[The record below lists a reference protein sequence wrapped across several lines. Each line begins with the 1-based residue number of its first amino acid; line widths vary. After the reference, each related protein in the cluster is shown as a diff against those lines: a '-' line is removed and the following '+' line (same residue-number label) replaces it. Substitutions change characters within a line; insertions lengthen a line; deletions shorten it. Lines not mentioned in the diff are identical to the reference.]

1 MTTRAEFNNNPGNI
15 RPAKGVKYE
24 GLLGVDDKGFGIF
37 ESPEM
42 GRKALEDDIRHKL
55 KKGYDTPDSFIDRY
69 TPQGDEN
76 SEHGRTNYKAYL
88 MDQTGLQTSGDKFNE
103 KDVAKIA
110 NAISA
115 FEAGGWKF
123 GEPAPTPDY
132 AQPLKIAEA
141 TEEAPKPSET
151 VPSTDTVSSTQT
163 PVDRTGLSLMGGIG
177 GVGVGTTGLAAEKGL
192 ELAAR
197 VKNRLTGNQ
206 PVTAAMDLADQ
217 VLAHGDLPP
226 AQGPAEAKNTG
237 TYKYAKKFGLTNTEA
252 ARAVDMSKGPGGA
265 WDLVHQMNE
274 ANAKIGPGWT
284 SVPERSDILLDTS
297 AGSGPR
303 GQTKTYVPGVT
314 SGPKVGLPTPRFEAP
329 LTRAAQWAGEAAS
342 KAAPYVAPAA
352 RVGLSGL
359 GGVLGAN
366 QLYDT
371 LQSYRAHPGYLP
383 SPREFTKGLSGAG
396 GVIAMAPFGATQV
409 IGGLA
414 QIPEMGVEFYDWLRK
429 NKKAATKESTQ
440 RMLENVDPMGNPLP

>member
-1 MTTRAEFNNNPGNI
+1 MDSAKHYPGLI
-15 RPAKGVKYE
+15 AI
-24 GLLGVDDKGFGIF
+24 DDKGFGIF

-76 SEHGRTNYKAYL
+76 NEHGRTNYKAYL
-88 MDQTGLQTSGDKFNE
+88 MDQTGLQSSGDKFNE

-115 FEAGGWKF
+115 FEHGGWKF

-132 AQPLKIAEA
+132 AQPLKVEEV
-141 TEEAPKPSET
+141 TEEAPAVVET
-151 VPSTDTVSSTQT
+151 VPSTSTVSSIET
-163 PVDRTGLSLMGGIG
+163 PVDRTGLSIMGGGIG
-177 GVGVGTTGLAAEKGL
+177 AGVGTTGLATQKGV
-192 ELAAR
+192 ELAMR
-197 VKNRLTGNQ
+197 LKNRLTGSH

-217 VLAHGDLPP
+217 ALAHGDLPP
-226 AQGPAEAKNTG
+226 AQGPAAAKNTG
-237 TYKYAKKFGLTNTEA
+237 TYNYAKKFGLTNTEA

-274 ANAKIGPGWT
+274 ASAKIGPGYT
-284 SVPERSDILLDTS
+284 SIPERSDILLDTS

-314 SGPKVGLPTPRFEAP
+314 SGPKVGLPPTPFEAP
-329 LTRAAQWAGEAAS
+329 LTNAAKFMGEAAS
-342 KAAPYVAPAA
+342 KAAPYLAPAA

-371 LQSYRAHPGYLP
+371 AQSYRAHPGYMP
-383 SPREFTKGLSGAG
+383 SPREIAKGLSGLG
-396 GVIAMAPFGATQV
+396 GVAAMAPFGVTQAA
-409 IGGLA
+409 GALA
-414 QIPEMGVEFYDWLRK
+414 QIPQMGVEIYDWLRHNK
-429 NKKAATKESTQ
+429 NNATKESTQ

>member
-42 GRKALEDDIRHKL
+42 GRKALEDDIRYKL
-55 KKGYDTPDSFIDRY
+55 KNGYNTPDSFIDRY
-69 TPQGDEN
+69 TPKGDEN
-76 SEHGRTNYKAYL
+76 GEHGRTNYKAYL

-115 FEAGGWKF
+115 FEHGGWKF
-123 GEPAPTPDY
+123 GEAAPTPDY
-132 AQPLKIAEA
+132 AKPLKV
-141 TEEAPKPSET
+141 EETQEETSKPGET
-151 VPSTDTVSSTQT
+151 VSSTGKVQSTQT
-163 PVDRTGLSLMGGIG
+163 PVDRAGLSIMGGVG
-177 GVGVGTTGLAAEKGL
+177 GVGVGTTGLAAEKGF
-192 ELAAR
+192 ELASR
-197 VKNRLTGNQ
+197 LKNRLTGGQ
-206 PVTAAMDLADQ
+206 PVSAAMELAEKA
-217 VLAHGDLPP
+217 LAQSELPP
-226 AQGPAEAKNTG
+226 AQGPAAAKNTG
-237 TYKYAKKFGLTNTEA
+237 TYNYGKAFGLTNTEA

-265 WDLVHQMNE
+265 WDLVRQMNE
-274 ANAKIGPGWT
+274 ANAKIGPGYT
-284 SVPERSDILLDTS
+284 SIPERSDILLDTS

-314 SGPKVGLPTPRFEAP
+314 SGPKVGLPTQPFEAP
-329 LTRAAQWAGEAAS
+329 LTKAAQWMGTAAS
-342 KAAPYVAPAA
+342 KAAPYFAPAA

-366 QLYDT
+366 QLYDAF
-371 LQSYRAHPGYLP
+371 QSYRAHPGYMP
-383 SPREFTKGLSGAG
+383 SPREIAKGLSGAG
-396 GVIAMAPFGATQV
+396 GVVAMAPFGGPQI

-414 QIPEMGVEFYDWLRK
+414 QVPEMGVEFYDWLRR
-429 NKKAATKESTQ
+429 NKRAATPESTQ
-440 RMLENVDPMGNPLP
+440 RMMTNVDPMGNPLP